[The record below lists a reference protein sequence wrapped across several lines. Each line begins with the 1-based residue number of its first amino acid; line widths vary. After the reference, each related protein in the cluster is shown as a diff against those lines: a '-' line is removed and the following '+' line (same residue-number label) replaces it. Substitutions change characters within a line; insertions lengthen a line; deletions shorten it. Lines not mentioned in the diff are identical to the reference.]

1 MSLHGPPIAIFA
13 YRRPDHVRRLL
24 ESLARNPEF
33 ATSPTFIYCDAARHH
48 RDEAAVAA
56 TREVVRRHAPP
67 TAEIVCRAVN
77 YGLSRSIIDGVTGLC
92 ERFGTAIVLEDDLVV
107 SPVLLAYFRRA
118 LEHYAADDEVMHVSA
133 YVFPTAR
140 PLPEAF
146 FYRVTSCWG
155 WATWARAWKHF
166 QANGLWL
173 RRSIV
178 HRGLVRR
185 FDVDGAFPHLP
196 MLDDQ
201 ITGRNDSW
209 AVRWYASV
217 LLRGGLC
224 LHPGRS
230 LTVNE
235 GFDSTG
241 EHCGVSDVYATQVAD
256 EMPARFPERLAED
269 PQALELLREYFRST
283 VFGGGKPAS
292 PSRRW
297 NRAVRQ
303 WLRRLPIRIKSECF
317 GRRP

>member
-1 MSLHGPPIAIFA
+1 MPLRGPPIAIFA

-33 ATSPTFIYCDAARHH
+33 ATSPTFIYCDAARSP

-56 TREVVRRHAPP
+56 TREVVHRHAPA
-67 TAEIVCRAVN
+67 TAEIIARATN
-77 YGLSRSIIDGVTGLC
+77 LGLSRSIIDGVTTLC
-92 ERFGTAIVLEDDLVV
+92 DRYGSVIVLEDDLVV
-107 SPVLLAYFRRA
+107 SPVVLAYFRQA
-118 LEHYAADDEVMHVSA
+118 LEHYAGDEQVMHVSG
-133 YVFPTAR
+133 YVFPTAS
-140 PLPEAF
+140 PLPDAF

-155 WATWARAWKHF
+155 WATWARAWRHF
-166 QANGLWL
+166 QANSLWL
-173 RRSIV
+173 RREIV
-178 HRGLVRR
+178 HRHLVRR
-185 FDVDGAFPHLP
+185 FEVDGAFPYLQ

-209 AVRWYASV
+209 AIRWYASV

-230 LTVNE
+230 LVVNE

-241 EHCGVSDVYATQVAD
+241 EHCGVSDVYATLLAD
-256 EMPARFPERLAED
+256 RVPTTFPEGFTED
-269 PQALELLREYFRST
+269 PRALDQLREYFGST
-283 VFGGGKPAS
+283 VFGGGRRGSLP
-292 PSRRW
+292 RRW

-303 WLRRLPIRIKSECF
+303 WLRRLPVRIKSEVF